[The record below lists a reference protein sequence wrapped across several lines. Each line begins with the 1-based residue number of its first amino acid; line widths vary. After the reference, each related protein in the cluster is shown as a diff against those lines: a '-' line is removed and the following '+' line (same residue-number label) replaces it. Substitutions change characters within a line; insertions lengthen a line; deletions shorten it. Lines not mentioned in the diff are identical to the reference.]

1 MGVRF
6 HAFFIGK
13 ISAGSFQQSAQA
25 VQHFAREIRTPIV
38 GYPHSTPPMAMKS
51 FFLFVSALGLAGC
64 SLFADSDSSPR
75 TPDPL
80 ILNAETS
87 GLIAQSNHF
96 GVDLFREV
104 AADETENLMLSP
116 LSASVALTMLLNGT
130 SGETFTQIRDLLGYS
145 PTADLA
151 SINESYRSLTQQL
164 LNVDREVTLTLA
176 NAMFYREGFGVKTP
190 YLNTLRT
197 AFDAEISG
205 LNFNAPSA
213 VTTINSWASSKTNG
227 RIPQVIDRITQETVL
242 FLMNA
247 LYFKGEWT
255 TPFEEAKTASRPFA
269 LENDTYVN
277 VPTMEGRVDS
287 RQFSTGTYRAIELP
301 YGRRNFSMV
310 VLVPNESLNT
320 FLPRFTPALWDEI
333 SSGLGQEDTWT
344 STLVRLPRFSFSYE
358 RTLNTVLQRLGMTD
372 AFSAARADL
381 SRISDERLY
390 VSFVK
395 QNTFVEVNE
404 EGTEA
409 AAVTT
414 IGIEVT
420 SLPMGFFVDKPFLF
434 LIRERTSNTLL
445 FVGQVVNPAL

>member
-1 MGVRF
+1 MD
-6 HAFFIGK
+6 
-13 ISAGSFQQSAQA
+13 
-25 VQHFAREIRTPIV
+25 
-38 GYPHSTPPMAMKS
+38 MK
-51 FFLFVSALGLAGC
+51 LCMLVLLALSLAGC
-64 SLFADSDSSPR
+64 SLFSDSDSQPR

-87 GLIAQSNHF
+87 ELIAQSNRF
-96 GVDLFREV
+96 GVDLFRE
-104 AADETENLMLSP
+104 AATGERENLMLSP

-130 SGETFTQIRDLLGYS
+130 DGETYTQIRDMLGYS
-145 PTADLA
+145 TSADLPA
-151 SINESYRSLTQQL
+151 INDGYRSLTQQL
-164 LNVDREVTLTLA
+164 LQVDRDVTLTLA

-197 AFDAEISG
+197 AFDAEVTG
-205 LNFNAPSA
+205 LNFDAPSA

-247 LYFKGEWT
+247 LYFKGEWS
-255 TPFEEAKTASRPFA
+255 TPFEAAKTASRPFA
-269 LENDTYVN
+269 LEDGSYVD
-277 VPTMEGRVDS
+277 VPTMEGRVDNV
-287 RQFSTGTYRAIELP
+287 QFRTEAYHAIELP

-310 VLVPNESLNT
+310 ILVPTGSMQA
-320 FLPRFTPALWDEI
+320 FIPRFTPAMWDEL
-333 SSGLGQEDTWT
+333 SSGLGQSQTW
-344 STLVRLPRFSFSYE
+344 SSSLVRLPRFSFSYE

-395 QNTFVEVNE
+395 QNTFVEVTE

-445 FVGQVVNPAL
+445 FVGQVMNPAL